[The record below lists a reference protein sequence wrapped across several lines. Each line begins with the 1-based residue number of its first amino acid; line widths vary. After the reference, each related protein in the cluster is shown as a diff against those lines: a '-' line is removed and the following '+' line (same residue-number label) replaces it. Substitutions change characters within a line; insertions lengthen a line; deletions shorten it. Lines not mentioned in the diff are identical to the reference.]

1 MKKLFYGLLLLASL
15 QTQAQ
20 ENITFQK
27 PSTEILALADYV
39 RPPQI
44 KISSDKNWML
54 FTFRPTY
61 ISLADLGQEEMKL
74 A

>member
-1 MKKLFYGLLLLASL
+1 MKKLFYGLLLLTSL

-39 RPPQI
+39 RPPQL
-44 KISSDKNWML
+44 KISGCYLRSGLRIKAWQ
-54 FTFRPTY
+54 T
-61 ISLADLGQEEMKL
+61 
-74 A
+74 